1 MNTDVQRWC
10 GQFKRCNGCKL
21 QSECMVK
28 PEDGPPYIK
37 NGVVVDPWANR
48 TTEMIKR
55 ELAAK

>member
-1 MNTDVQRWC
+1 
-10 GQFKRCNGCKL
+10 
-21 QSECMVK
+21 MVK
-28 PEDGPPYIK
+28 PEDGHPYIK